1 MFYYAA
7 FIVFVNCC
15 VSKWILNLLDIE
27 KSVYKYTHAHICCLF
42 GVCLCFM
49 SVCVCTCARKRACV
63 CVWERVYVYVH
74 YMWEIWICAERT
86 KSTETKPSIQIESWH
101 SSWRKTMNKMFPE
114 WQIYIVGQTVHKAKM
129 TKTSHM
135 WQARQRQSNKRRTV
149 FFLSVSYLPVYTY
162 LSFVFLY
169 SSHPF
174 NWQAPNVKIIFF
186 FLSFFVLFNI
196 WTSLNLLFKHV
207 TFFSSGFHNL
217 FHKTHKKDLPGKRPL
232 PLKTSLTLPCLP
244 CHEKFQYCI
253 SSLLWANIKVS
264 LVSKYSVFYVFSFIL
279 KAFIAVTWS
288 KDWV

>member
-1 MFYYAA
+1 MHIYVVYL
-7 FIVFVNCC
+7 VC
-15 VSKWILNLLDIE
+15 VCVLW
-27 KSVYKYTHAHICCLF
+27 VY
-42 GVCLCFM
+42 
-49 SVCVCTCARKRACV
+49 VCTCARERACV
-63 CVWERVYVYVH
+63 CVWVRVYVYVH

-114 WQIYIVGQTVHKAKM
+114 WQIYIVGQIVHKAKM
-129 TKTSHM
+129 TKTSHI

-207 TFFSSGFHNL
+207 TFFRVASITYFIRLIKKICLEKGHCLWKPHWL
-217 FHKTHKKDLPGKRPL
+217 FRACHVMRSFNIAYPL
-232 PLKTSLTLPCLP
+232 FCGR
-244 CHEKFQYCI
+244 I
-253 SSLLWANIKVS
+253 SR
-264 LVSKYSVFYVFSFIL
+264 LV
-279 KAFIAVTWS
+279 
-288 KDWV
+288 